1 MVDSLPCL
9 DLSVFG
15 LVFLNL
21 LTLLCIGVIKCTYE
35 KPEINKYVLV
45 SSDCDMIPIRNELKF
60 RNRETIHIFSPTSS
74 NQDIRE
80 YDKDKPWSVVND
92 FKSIEDVLG
101 VEEYVDTVKDLVI
114 NEYQEIAR
122 STLLPIFEYI
132 KCQKLTLEFVY
143 GFGYLRD
150 DILRV
155 TKKVKQDAITI
166 AKKFKELKVVV
177 VISTNT

>member
-1 MVDSLPCL
+1 M
-9 DLSVFG
+9 
-15 LVFLNL
+15 
-21 LTLLCIGVIKCTYE
+21 
-35 KPEINKYVLV
+35 
-45 SSDCDMIPIRNELKF
+45 
-60 RNRETIHIFSPTSS
+60 
-74 NQDIRE
+74 
-80 YDKDKPWSVVND
+80 ND

-122 STLLPIFEYI
+122 STLMPIFENI
-132 KCQKLTLEFVY
+132 KYQKSTPEFVY

-150 DILRV
+150 DILRA

-177 VISTNT
+177 VISTNAQGHENFRLNRNNDWVKEILSEQLTNPEFNDIFSE